1 MKKFISYLVT
11 LCFFL
16 AASFLAYSLWQ
27 KYMHSP
33 WTRDGR
39 VRAEIINVAPDVSG
53 IVTEVAVKDNQEVKK
68 GDLLMAVDAE
78 RYALAVKNAEAV
90 VANKKTL
97 LEMYQ
102 AQAKRRQAMDKRT
115 VSRESKIDAD
125 HQSSAA
131 LADYHSAVAKLNA
144 AKLDLERTK
153 VYAKTDGYI
162 TNLNVYVGD
171 YAHTGQAMMALIDK
185 HSFWVYG
192 YFEETKLALLKV
204 NDPVDVEL
212 MNGVILNGHVESIA
226 RGIYDSDNP
235 ESRDLVAD
243 VNPTFNWVRL
253 EQRIP
258 VRIALDDVPEQTL
271 LAAGMTCTV
280 IVKNNKADI
289 EPAATGSMSAK

>member
-1 MKKFISYLVT
+1 MKKFISYLITV
-11 LCFFL
+11 CFFL
-16 AASFLAYSLWQ
+16 AAGFLAYTLWQ
-27 KYMHSP
+27 KYMHSA

-39 VRAEIINVAPDVSG
+39 VRADIINVAPDVSG
-53 IVTEVAVKDNQEVKK
+53 IVTHVAVKDNQEVKK
-68 GDLLMAVDAE
+68 GDLLMEVDAE
-78 RYALAVKNAEAV
+78 RYKLAVSHAEAM

-97 LEMYQ
+97 LDMYQ

-115 VSRESKIDAD
+115 ISRESKVDAD
-125 HQSSAA
+125 HQSTAA
-131 LADYHSAVAKLNA
+131 LAEYHAAVAKLNA

-185 HSFWVYG
+185 HSFWIYG
-192 YFEETKLALLKV
+192 YFEETKLALLNV
-204 NDPVDVEL
+204 NDPVDIEL
-212 MNGVILNGHVESIA
+212 MNGKKLSGHIESIA

-258 VRIALDDVPEQTL
+258 VRIALDEVPDNMV

-280 IVKNNKADI
+280 IVKKTKGDK
-289 EPAATGSMSAK
+289 EPAVTGSISAN